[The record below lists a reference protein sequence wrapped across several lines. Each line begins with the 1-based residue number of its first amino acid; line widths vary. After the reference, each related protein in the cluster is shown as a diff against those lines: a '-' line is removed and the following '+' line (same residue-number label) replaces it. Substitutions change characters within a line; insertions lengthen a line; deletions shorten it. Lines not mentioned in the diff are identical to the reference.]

1 MVKTQALLEHVKKAR
16 SASSKRNFKQ
26 SFELVI
32 NLKDIDTKKNEINLN
47 ETVFLPN
54 PLKAH
59 SKICV
64 IASGDLHL
72 RAGQAD
78 ADRVIT
84 IDKIDEMS
92 GDKRIA
98 KKLVRSYDFFL
109 AEISA
114 MPKIGKILGKFL
126 GPKGR
131 MPLPLA
137 PNAPIENMIT
147 KYKTAIRIRGR
158 TLSLATKVGDE
169 DMTDENIV
177 ENAITVI
184 NAIVAKL
191 PNNENNLKG
200 FILKF
205 SMSNPVRVPIKE
217 VV

>member
-1 MVKTQALLEHVKKAR
+1 
-16 SASSKRNFKQ
+16 
-26 SFELVI
+26 
-32 NLKDIDTKKNEINLN
+32 
-47 ETVFLPN
+47 
-54 PLKAH
+54 
-59 SKICV
+59 
-64 IASGDLHL
+64 
-72 RAGQAD
+72 
-78 ADRVIT
+78 
-84 IDKIDEMS
+84 MS
-92 GDKRIA
+92 DDKRIA

-147 KYKTAIRIRGR
+147 KYRTAIRIRGR
-158 TLSLATKVGDE
+158 TLSLATKIGDE

-184 NAIVAKL
+184 NAVVAKL
-191 PNNENNLKG
+191 PNNEKNLKG
-200 FILKF
+200 FVLKL
-205 SMSNPVRVPIKE
+205 SMSNPVHVPIQE

>member
-54 PLKAH
+54 PLKVH